1 MGAGLFHGVEHA
13 GGFDDIL
20 RAAVIP
26 GDLGS
31 IALAVDPDLLAVDD
45 EVPVIVLHRIPES
58 PEHGV
63 IFQQIDHVVHVRLPQ
78 IDAAYLEALRIVR
91 KYTQHHPSDTAE
103 AVDTDLDSH
112 VIVLPLFHRP
122 GRPYLF
128 QVHYTSLHKFVT
140 IKVFPAPGTAGTA
153 IVPFS

>member
-63 IFQQIDHVVHVRLPQ
+63 IFHLIDHVIQIRIPQ
-78 IDAAYLEALRIVR
+78 VDAADLITAAATL
-91 KYTQHHPSDTAE
+91 HHDPQSYAANAAE
-103 AVDTDLDSH
+103 AVNAYLDRHKQIPSALWAL
-112 VIVLPLFHRP
+112 ICCFHYR
-122 GRPYLF
+122 R
-128 QVHYTSLHKFVT
+128 
-140 IKVFPAPGTAGTA
+140 VF
-153 IVPFS
+153 